1 MLWEG
6 ELMNCYKC
14 GEKVN
19 DEITLCPNC
28 GTYLQATPELIQQAI
43 SNDQSAIESLYHI
56 AYSNV
61 YYTVHAMIKDPDTVL
76 DLVQDSFIKGFNNLS
91 QLKNPE
97 KYCSWMKRIA
107 HNHTIDYLRKTKS
120 VAFSSITYSN
130 SDEILDFED
139 DRIENIPEIAIDQKE
154 TARLID
160 CKSENWKKEELSFM
174 VLHHFHFSSA
184 FSKMQLLQY
193 HPRFLVRS
201 GRHYQW
207 QINQPPS
214 TM

>member
-139 DRIENIPEIAIDQKE
+139 DRIENIPEIAIDQK
-154 TARLID
+154 
-160 CKSENWKKEELSFM
+160 K
-174 VLHHFHFSSA
+174 
-184 FSKMQLLQY
+184 QL
-193 HPRFLVRS
+193 V
-201 GRHYQW
+201 
-207 QINQPPS
+207 
-214 TM
+214 

>member
-76 DLVQDSFIKGFNNLS
+76 DLSRTVLSKDSTI
-91 QLKNPE
+91 
-97 KYCSWMKRIA
+97 Y
-107 HNHTIDYLRKTKS
+107 HN
-120 VAFSSITYSN
+120 
-130 SDEILDFED
+130 
-139 DRIENIPEIAIDQKE
+139 
-154 TARLID
+154 
-160 CKSENWKKEELSFM
+160 
-174 VLHHFHFSSA
+174 
-184 FSKMQLLQY
+184 
-193 HPRFLVRS
+193 
-201 GRHYQW
+201 
-207 QINQPPS
+207 
-214 TM
+214 

>member
-61 YYTVHAMIKDPDTVL
+61 YYTVHAMIKIRTLFLTWSRTVL
-76 DLVQDSFIKGFNNLS
+76 SKDSTI
-91 QLKNPE
+91 
-97 KYCSWMKRIA
+97 Y
-107 HNHTIDYLRKTKS
+107 HN
-120 VAFSSITYSN
+120 
-130 SDEILDFED
+130 
-139 DRIENIPEIAIDQKE
+139 
-154 TARLID
+154 
-160 CKSENWKKEELSFM
+160 
-174 VLHHFHFSSA
+174 
-184 FSKMQLLQY
+184 
-193 HPRFLVRS
+193 
-201 GRHYQW
+201 
-207 QINQPPS
+207 
-214 TM
+214 